1 MSELASR
8 VGVPIVAD
16 KVTQEKSR
24 SQFARVLVE
33 VDLTRPPTMS
43 IPIIQ
48 PSGKERNQ
56 YVIYET
62 FPNYCFECKVY
73 GHHPFTCKVLNKELV
88 ENEDAKATNKIVSVA
103 NTAANNSKEGGS
115 NQPGDIPKGKKGFNV
130 SGKKSKDDGKGKE
143 IWVEKKKNDVQENGE
158 WVEAKKKK
166 KWVSKP
172 KANVRNLITP
182 KVPTSKAPTTNAAA
196 STSTPKATT
205 PAAQAPKQAAH
216 APKQAASAQK
226 QTAEAVKVAP
236 RLTVPKQTAETSKAS
251 SGSKS
256 SEKTINFPKS
266 GNISFDELGGEIIR
280 NVYDIQEGDVV
291 TRIVYDDNKKKIIY
305 VMQKKDIPSH
315 HQIKRLGPE
324 LQKVR
329 DDEGGISFTDECL
342 RKLPRVTPH
351 YEWYKFNHS
360 IFYTYVASFFDV
372 TTRENKKYFK
382 EAMRRFEA
390 IKKMKEG
397 ANKEGCQSSNES
409 VSDEF

>member
-1 MSELASR
+1 MRAFHDLSIKWGVPCKLKQHDKGWVIFQFQSENDRNKVMAEEPYALYGKAVFLRILSEDFDFDGEEFLKVPIWVKFPGLSVTLWNKQEMNELASR

-33 VDLTRPPTMS
+33 VDLSRPPTMS

-182 KVPTSKAPTTNAAA
+182 KVPTPKAPTTNAAA

-205 PAAQAPKQAAH
+205 PAAQTPKQAAQAPKQAAQ

-236 RLTVPKQTAETSKAS
+236 RLTVPK
-251 SGSKS
+251 
-256 SEKTINFPKS
+256 
-266 GNISFDELGGEIIR
+266 
-280 NVYDIQEGDVV
+280 
-291 TRIVYDDNKKKIIY
+291 
-305 VMQKKDIPSH
+305 
-315 HQIKRLGPE
+315 
-324 LQKVR
+324 
-329 DDEGGISFTDECL
+329 
-342 RKLPRVTPH
+342 
-351 YEWYKFNHS
+351 
-360 IFYTYVASFFDV
+360 
-372 TTRENKKYFK
+372 
-382 EAMRRFEA
+382 
-390 IKKMKEG
+390 
-397 ANKEGCQSSNES
+397 
-409 VSDEF
+409 